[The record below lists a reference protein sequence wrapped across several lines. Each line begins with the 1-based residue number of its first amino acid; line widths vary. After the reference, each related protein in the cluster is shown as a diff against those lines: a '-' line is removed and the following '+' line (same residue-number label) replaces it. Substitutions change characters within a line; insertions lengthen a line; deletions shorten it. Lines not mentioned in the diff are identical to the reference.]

1 MTRSKTIAGIIISG
15 ILILGGITHFT
26 HPEVSSGLIPEFL
39 PKALVHVF
47 IGILEIVLG
56 IGVWI
61 KGFRKLA
68 LTGITVLM
76 ILFLPLH
83 IIDLFREPVVGS
95 STAAIIRVAI
105 QFLLIYL
112 PWYARK

>member
-1 MTRSKTIAGIIISG
+1 MKRFKIVAGIIMSVL
-15 ILILGGITHFT
+15 LILGGITHFT
-26 HPEVSSGLIPEFL
+26 HPEVSSGLIPDYL

-61 KGFRKLA
+61 KRFRKLA

-83 IIDLFREPVVGS
+83 IIDLYREAPVLRYS
-95 STAAIIRVAI
+95 S
-105 QFLLIYL
+105 Y
-112 PWYARK
+112 